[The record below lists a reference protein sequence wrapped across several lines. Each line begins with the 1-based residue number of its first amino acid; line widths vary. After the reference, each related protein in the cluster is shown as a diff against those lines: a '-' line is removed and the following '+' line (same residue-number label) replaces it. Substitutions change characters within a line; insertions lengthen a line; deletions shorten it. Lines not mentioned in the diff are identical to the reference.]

1 MTSVFH
7 AWGLLYRMNRI
18 HDCLLPNDATGDCRA
33 RAIQLDMWRLSGSG
47 VLDLPVLAASSAKVS
62 VLEALSQFKTG
73 VDKGTFPRPIVLARL
88 ISALGRLGETQK
100 IAEVYDAS
108 QAGLSSMELM
118 KLWQTSDWFLNANQA
133 CHFAAGKKVL
143 ARRHVVGAGSKSRR
157 LLRQMA
163 FKHAQRGFAPDV
175 SRHGSFSCLPRR

>member
-33 RAIQLDMWRLSGSG
+33 RAIQLDMWRLSESG
-47 VLDLPVLAASSAKVS
+47 VLDLPVLAASSAKAS
-62 VLEALSQFKTG
+62 VLEALSRFKTG

-108 QAGLSSMELM
+108 QADLLSMESM
-118 KLWQTSDWFLNANQA
+118 KQWQTSETRGKVP
-133 CHFAAGKKVL
+133 AAREKMTRSARTRICSRMRFSQREVPARATL
-143 ARRHVVGAGSKSRR
+143 ADLRRVI
-157 LLRQMA
+157 
-163 FKHAQRGFAPDV
+163 
-175 SRHGSFSCLPRR
+175 